1 MKLSF
6 HGAAQTVT
14 GSKHLL
20 STDNGETLLLDCGM
34 FQGLGKEGFL
44 WNKDWGFD
52 PKSVDY
58 LVLTHAHIDH
68 SGLIP
73 KLVAD
78 GFSGKIFCTKATY
91 DLCVIMLADSAH
103 IQEAD
108 AYFNN
113 KRKRERGEE
122 LYQPLYNSADVRA
135 ALGLFCP
142 LDYKDECK
150 LSDFLKL
157 TFYNNGHILGSAS
170 AVLRVMDGSV
180 WKSICFTGDIGR
192 CDTILLKDPEPFPQV
207 DVLICESTYG
217 DRLHESLD
225 HASKQLLEIVIEAIR
240 VKKGKLIIPAFSLGR
255 TQELI
260 FTLNKLDLFG
270 CLPGVKIYVD
280 SPLAVSATE
289 ITRKHE
295 NLLNSSVKKLAA
307 VRNDPFGFDELI
319 YIREKE
325 ESQRL
330 NDLNEPCIIISASGM
345 ADAGRVKHHIY
356 NNIENPNNTIL
367 LVGYAE
373 PRSLAGRLRQQPE
386 EVRIFGDMKRVRAS
400 IKSIDAYSAHA
411 DYQEMINYLS
421 CQNPSEIQKVFLVH
435 GTIDAQKHFK
445 EQLKEKGFNHI
456 YIPEKGEEHYL

>member
-20 STDNGETLLLDCGM
+20 STENEEQILIDCGM
-34 FQGLGKEGFL
+34 FQGLGKDGFL
-44 WNKDWGFD
+44 WNKNWGFD
-52 PKSVDY
+52 PEKIDY

-78 GFSGKIFCTKATY
+78 GFAGKIFCTKATY

-135 ALGLFCP
+135 ALSLFNP
-142 LDYKDECK
+142 IAYGEEHKV
-150 LSDFLKL
+150 SDFLKL
-157 TFYNNGHILGSAS
+157 AFYNNGHILGSAA
-170 AVLRVMDGSV
+170 AVLKVMEGSN
-180 WKSICFTGDIGR
+180 WKTFCFTGDIGR
-192 CDTILLKDPEPFPQV
+192 SNTILLKDPEPFPQV
-207 DVLICESTYG
+207 DFLICESTYG

-225 HASKQLLEIVIEAIR
+225 HASKQLLDIVLEA
-240 VKKGKLIIPAFSLGR
+240 VKEKKGKLIIPAFSLGR

-260 FTLNKLDLFG
+260 FTLNKLDLYG

-289 ITRKHE
+289 VTRKHE
-295 NLLNSSVKKLAA
+295 HNLNGKVKRLASV
-307 VRNDPFGFDELI
+307 REDPFGFDSLI
-319 YIREKE
+319 YIREKK

-330 NDLNEPCIIISASGM
+330 NELKEPCVIISASGM

-356 NNIENPNNTIL
+356 NNIENADNTIL

-373 PRSLAGRLRQQPE
+373 PSSLAGRLRSQPN
-386 EVRIFGDMKRVRAS
+386 EVRIFGEMMRVNAAV
-400 IKSIDAYSAHA
+400 KSIDAYSAHA
-411 DYQEMINYLS
+411 DYQEMIEYLS
-421 CQNPSEIQKVFLVH
+421 CQDPSLIEKVFLVH
-435 GTIDAQKHFK
+435 GTLNAQKHFK
-445 EQLKEKGFNHI
+445 VQLKEKGFNHI
-456 YIPEKGEEHYL
+456 YIPERGDEYFI